1 MASPGV
7 RLTARDDRSNGFGS
21 SPESYHR
28 LQGGQ
33 DAKAETN
40 RIRSAAHLGAMR
52 LCPVGV
58 RETDPRSAHADRAGD
73 PVAAGAAAHRTR
85 RPDRRQR
92 LGDAERWADQY
103 QPAASPTVQAT
114 SAPATAT
121 PVATVT
127 PGPDGYIT
135 HRVEWGDTLYSLARR
150 YGTTVDAIVA
160 ANGLANENFIRV
172 GQVLKIRQGDQGTT
186 PPTGGTQTYVV
197 QPGDTLYGIALRFG
211 TTVAAIAQANG
222 IVNPAFIRDGTRL
235 TIPSGTSGTPSQ
247 SGSVYVVQ
255 PGDTLSSIAARFGTT
270 YWAIAMANNL
280 PNANF
285 IRAGQTLI
293 IPGR

>member
-1 MASPGV
+1 MPRRKPIAFVLPLILALCAVSLAGCEKPIPEVPTPTVLVVLSPQAPPP
-7 RLTARDDRSNGFGS
+7 TA
-21 SPESYHR
+21 
-28 LQGGQ
+28 QGGPTTVSVLGTPSGGP
-33 DAKAETN
+33 TN
-40 RIRSAAHLGAMR
+40 TIVWDV
-52 LCPVGV
+52 P
-58 RETDPRSAHADRAGD
+58 TFTPTPQAG
-73 PVAAGAAAHRTR
+73 
-85 RPDRRQR
+85 
-92 LGDAERWADQY
+92 
-103 QPAASPTVQAT
+103 ASPTSGVT
-114 SAPATAT
+114 SVPATAVPT
-121 PVATVT
+121 ATTT

-172 GQVLKIRQGDQGTT
+172 GQELKIRQGDQGTT
-186 PPTGGTQTYVV
+186 PPTGGTRTYVV

-235 TIPSGTSGTPSQ
+235 TIPTGTSGTPSQ
-247 SGSVYVVQ
+247 SGSIYVVQ